1 MELSP
6 GPKIRGVCRAEAAFG
21 SHPATANAEAMC
33 RDWPKSRLGRWS
45 GATQQA
51 GTDVARTLAAIR
63 GHSTVGQRPAAILL
77 GQELVAISLSGR
89 VPGTA
94 RTASNG
100 VATGVGKDRLP
111 LTTQGKGGVAE
122 SAQHGY

>member
-1 MELSP
+1 M
-6 GPKIRGVCRAEAAFG
+6 
-21 SHPATANAEAMC
+21 
-33 RDWPKSRLGRWS
+33 SRPC
-45 GATQQA
+45 A
-51 GTDVARTLAAIR
+51 GTGPSPDSGDGQGPHSRQGLTLPAPWGYSNVETRQAA
-63 GHSTVGQRPAAILL
+63 ALL